1 MIADFGIAL
10 AVRSD
15 GPEDDTVRFDRDRR
29 YGQRAGCR
37 SVNTLLKFETPAKLS
52 GR

>member
-15 GPEDDTVRFDRDRR
+15 GRQDDTVRFDRYPR
-29 YGQRAGCR
+29 YGQRAGRR
-37 SVNTLLKFETPAKLS
+37 SVNTLLKFEIPAKLS